1 MNQLTETRVGVEFT
15 PARLSINNYEQIK
28 QAIDSVADFYSN
40 QVVTKEQKKSAE
52 ASRSELISLEKQ
64 LDEERKR
71 VKSIYNQPLQEYET
85 KMKELTSA
93 IRKPLD
99 DIREGL
105 KQIEEGERLE
115 RESILLDFIKDYTQG
130 TRVTLED
137 FKELPTKWLNKGN
150 FSRNKVGSKLAEEVE
165 FAIETLHKEREEFET
180 NMDTIATMCELNS
193 IEKEPWLLLM
203 DSTPF
208 GEIINLLNGH
218 INKLKTPPVQELTKD
233 EHLIEAETK
242 TQQMEKID
250 VKTDVINQPRL
261 NESYTLTGTREQID
275 HLLGYANQIGVSAV
289 INVSTDWIDELP
301 F

>member
-1 MNQLTETRVGVEFT
+1 MNQLTETRVGVEFK
-15 PARLSINNYEQIK
+15 PAQLSINNYEQIK

-71 VKSIYNQPLQEYET
+71 VKGIYNQPLQEYET

-115 RESILLDFIKDYTQG
+115 RESILLDFIKGYTQG
-130 TRVTLED
+130 TRVTLDD

-165 FAIETLHKEREEFET
+165 FAIQTLDKEREEFET
-180 NMDTIATMCELNS
+180 NTDTIAKMCELNS

-208 GEIINLLNGH
+208 GEIINLLNNH
-218 INKLKTPPVQELTKD
+218 INKIKTPPVQELNKD
-233 EHLIEAETK
+233 EHLHEVETK
-242 TQQMEKID
+242 AQQTED
-250 VKTDVINQPRL
+250 FSVKTDVINQPTL
-261 NESYTLTGTREQID
+261 NESYTLTGTREQLDRLIS
-275 HLLGYANQIGVSAV
+275 YANQIGVSAV